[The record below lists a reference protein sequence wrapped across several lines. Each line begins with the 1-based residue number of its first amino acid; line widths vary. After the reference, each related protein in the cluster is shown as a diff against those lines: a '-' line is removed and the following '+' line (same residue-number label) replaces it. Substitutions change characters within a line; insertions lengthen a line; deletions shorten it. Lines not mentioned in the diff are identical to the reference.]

1 MTDITFEPKILAFC
15 CHFCA
20 YASADLAGS
29 MRLQYPPGVRII
41 RTPCTGRLEV
51 EYYLKAIENG
61 ADGVFIAGCLE
72 GGCHFIDGNLFARK
86 RITATRNMLEE
97 CGIDKERLRMV
108 NVSAAGAVN
117 LVHAIYDMVETV
129 KKLGPN
135 PIKPNVSIQS
145 FKQETEIEGS
155 CCMKPE
161 AKIE

>member
-1 MTDITFEPKILAFC
+1 MTDNTFEPKILAFC

-51 EYYLKAIENG
+51 EYYMRASENG
-61 ADGVFIAGCLE
+61 ADGVLIAGCLE
-72 GGCHFIDGNLFARK
+72 GGCHYIDGNLFARK
-86 RITATRNMLEE
+86 RVTATRELLQE

-108 NVSAAGAVN
+108 NISAAMAKN
-117 LVHAIYDMVETV
+117 LVDVIFDMVDTV

-135 PIKPNVSIQS
+135 PIKLQTTS
-145 FKQETEIEGS
+145 FKPQAECCNLEVESNIE
-155 CCMKPE
+155 
-161 AKIE
+161 